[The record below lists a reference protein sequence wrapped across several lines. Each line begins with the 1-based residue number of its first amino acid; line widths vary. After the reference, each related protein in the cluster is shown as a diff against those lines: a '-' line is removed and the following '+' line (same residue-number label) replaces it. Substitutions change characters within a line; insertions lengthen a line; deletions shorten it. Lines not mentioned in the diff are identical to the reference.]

1 MKVKLFYAL
10 ALGLLVSCSDDD
22 KKEIVP
28 PIELPEIEK
37 ITLSNG
43 ETFDGK
49 IEMEVGQENPVT
61 ITLACKNVDTY
72 QWTLDGK
79 VDADVT
85 GNTYT
90 FSNTEWSGKHE
101 LAVSLGN
108 TQTSE
113 KLDSTIVINVK
124 GEYAG
129 KILAIMADGETT
141 VYDGS
146 DGSYQVFADDKEF
159 VGDWSTNGQL
169 QMACLFGNDLY
180 CVSTGKDFPMAVIDP
195 QTLKVKRKIAAG
207 DATDKET
214 FPSCG
219 TTYTVS
225 KVNDKKAYII
235 CATSATLGGFRVVD
249 LETGKIVK
257 HQVVAKNIAEKMIC
271 LDDSRVLGVASD
283 RLYTVNPE
291 TDVVTDVPVTIGE
304 NRFIVGIA
312 FNGDNTVY
320 VAVSAEVQ
328 GSGYSSSFVSGSN
341 AKIICL
347 DAKTL
352 KATGKEYELSGV
364 FLNANSYMGGLS
376 GLCYI
381 NGYLCFYGKTSLSY
395 GGSANIYRYDLE
407 KEELVTI
414 ETGGS
419 IEQGLLYISS
429 DAQSAFA
436 MQFANYMYYECYRY
450 DFATQSKMEKIF
462 RSGSSSQAP
471 GAVVDLR

>member
-146 DGSYQVFADDKEF
+146 YQVFADDKEF
-159 VGDWSTNGQL
+159 VGDWSTGGQL
-169 QMACLFGNDLY
+169 QMACLFGDDLY
-180 CVSTGKDFPMAVIDP
+180 CVSTGKEPMAIIDP

-207 DATDKET
+207 DAADKET

-235 CATSATLGGFRVVD
+235 CAASAKLGGFRVVD

-271 LDDSRVLGVASD
+271 LDNSRVLGAAAD
-283 RLYTVNPE
+283 RLYIVNPE
-291 TDVVTDVPVTIGE
+291 TDAITDVAVTIGE
-304 NRFIVGIA
+304 NRSIAGIA

-328 GSGYSSSFVSGSN
+328 GSSFVSGSN

-364 FLNANSYMGGLS
+364 FLNANSYAGGSS

-381 NGYLCFYGKTSLSY
+381 DGYLCFYGKISLGW
-395 GGSANIYRYDLE
+395 GGAANIYRYDL
-407 KEELVTI
+407 KNEELITI

-436 MQFANYMYYECYRY
+436 MQLANYMYYECYRY